1 MNDTI
6 FAGFGG
12 LAVVLTCAALMAQDG
27 TASEENKPLSVLSFT
42 VQSIDGAAV
51 NLSRYRGKVLL
62 IVNTAS
68 RCGYTPQYAALEK
81 IYQRYK
87 DRGLAILAFPSN
99 DFGGQEPGSNE
110 QIREFC
116 ESKYNVTFDLFA
128 KIAVRGQDQAPL
140 YRFLT
145 SRQTNP
151 QFGGDIGW
159 NFTKFLVGRDGR
171 IVARYESKITP
182 DSEAIIQAI
191 EAELA
196 KAPPR

>member
-1 MNDTI
+1 MNHTI
-6 FAGFGG
+6 FASLGG
-12 LAVVLTCAALMAQDG
+12 LAVVLTCAAMMAQDG
-27 TASEENKPLSVLSFT
+27 AASEENKPASVLSFT
-42 VQSIDGAAV
+42 VQSIDSAAV
-51 NLSRYRGKVLL
+51 DLSRYRGKVLL

-182 DSEAIIQAI
+182 DSEAVIQAI

-196 KAPPR
+196 KAPPQ